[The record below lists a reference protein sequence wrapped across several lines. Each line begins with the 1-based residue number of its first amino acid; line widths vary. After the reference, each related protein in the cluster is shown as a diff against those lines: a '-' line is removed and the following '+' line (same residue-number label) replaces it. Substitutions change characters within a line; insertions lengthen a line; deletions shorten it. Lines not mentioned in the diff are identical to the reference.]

1 MRMTASVANRLFP
14 VLAASALVVIAL
26 GAEAD
31 HWTRWR
37 GPNQNG
43 VAPGDVATEWSDT
56 RNIAWTTTI
65 PGRGH
70 SSPVIYGDVIYLT
83 TAVPLGEGALPD
95 APGRPAAATA
105 ANAAPAVPAQGSAP
119 QPTGPSGAGGPRR
132 GGPGGPGGGGPGS
145 GPRGPGG
152 AGGGSAA
159 HVEHKLVLMAIHR
172 HTGKILWER
181 SPRSVK
187 PHEGYHRMY
196 GSFASNSPV
205 TDGKHVWAFYGQY
218 GIYCYSV
225 TGDLVWK
232 REDFPQISMRNAF
245 GEGTATVL
253 EDDRIILN
261 FDSENESFLLVL
273 DKATGKQVWRQSR
286 DEPSSWSQPLVVK
299 VNGRKQII
307 VSATRKVRAYDLET
321 GKVVWECAGLGVN
334 VIPAPV
340 SDGKVV
346 YVMSGFRDPNLMAIQ
361 LGREGDLTGTDAVL
375 WSNKRGNSYTASP
388 VLADGKFYFVTDT
401 GMVSC
406 VNAATGEPY
415 YLQQRLPKSYNIKA
429 SPIAVNGKLYVS
441 TENEDVVVLRMGEK
455 FEVIATNT
463 LRDQM
468 FIASPAVAE
477 GALYLRGQNT
487 LFCIRP

>member
-1 MRMTASVANRLFP
+1 MRILASPATGLIC
-14 VLAASALVVIAL
+14 AASALITAAL
-26 GAEAD
+26 GADAG

-56 RNIAWTTTI
+56 KNIAWKTSI

-83 TAVPLGEGALPD
+83 TAVPQDESAVSVSDGPGAR
-95 APGRPAAATA
+95 AERPASAGSLPAAG
-105 ANAAPAVPAQGSAP
+105 PGVPP
-119 QPTGPSGAGGPRR
+119 QPNAEGGPRRRGAGGPA
-132 GGPGGPGGGGPGS
+132 GS
-145 GPRGPGG
+145 GAGRGHGG

-159 HVEHKLVLMAIHR
+159 RIEHKLLLMAIDR
-172 HTGKILWER
+172 HTGKLLWER
-181 SPRSVK
+181 SPRTVK

-205 TDGKHVWAFYGQY
+205 TDGRHVYAFYGQY
-218 GIYCYSV
+218 GIFCYTAEGS
-225 TGDLVWK
+225 LVWK
-232 REDFPQISMRNAF
+232 KDDFPKLSMRMAF

-261 FDSENESFLLVL
+261 FDSENDSFLLVL
-273 DKATGKQVWRQSR
+273 DKTSGKQIWRQPR
-286 DEPSSWSQPLVVK
+286 DEMSSWSQPLVVK
-299 VNGRKQII
+299 AGDRKQII
-307 VSATRKVRAYDLET
+307 VAATRKVRSYDMET
-321 GKVVWECAGLGVN
+321 GKLIWECAGLGAN

-340 SDGKVV
+340 SDGKAV

-375 WSNKRGNSYTASP
+375 WTNQRGNSYTASP
-388 VLADGKFYFVTDT
+388 VLAGDKLYFVTDS

-406 VNAATGEPY
+406 LNARTGEPY

-441 TENEDVVVLRMGEK
+441 TENEDVVVLKMGET
-455 FEVIATNT
+455 FEVLATNT
-463 LRDQM
+463 LSGQM

-477 GALYLRGQNT
+477 GSLYLRGQNT
-487 LFCIRP
+487 LFCIRPGR

>member
-1 MRMTASVANRLFP
+1 LICAI
-14 VLAASALVVIAL
+14 AASALVTAAL
-26 GAEAD
+26 AAD
-31 HWTRWR
+31 AGHWTRWR

-43 VAPGDVATEWSDT
+43 VAPGDVATEWSDSK
-56 RNIAWTTTI
+56 NIAWKTTI

-70 SSPVIYGDVIYLT
+70 SSPVIYGDVIFLT
-83 TAVPLGEGALPD
+83 TAVPQTESAGTVPD
-95 APGRPAAATA
+95 GPGPPAERSASAGAAAGSGPGGPPPP
-105 ANAAPAVPAQGSAP
+105 NAE
-119 QPTGPSGAGGPRR
+119 GGPRR
-132 GGPGGPGGGGPGS
+132 RGPGAGAGPGAG
-145 GPRGPGG
+145 RGPGG

-159 HVEHKLVLMAIHR
+159 NIEHKLLLMAIDR
-172 HTGKILWER
+172 HTGKLLWER
-181 SPRSVK
+181 SPRTIK

-205 TDGKHVWAFYGQY
+205 TDGRHVYAFYGQY
-218 GIYCYSV
+218 GIFCYTV
-225 TGDLVWK
+225 KGDLVWK
-232 REDFPQISMRNAF
+232 KDDFPQLSMRMAF

-261 FDSENESFLLVL
+261 FDSENDSFLLVL
-273 DKATGKQVWRQSR
+273 DKTTGKQIWRQSR
-286 DEPSSWSQPLVVK
+286 DEMSSWSQPLVVK
-299 VNGRKQII
+299 VGDRKQII
-307 VSATRKVRAYDLET
+307 VAATRKVRSYDMET
-321 GKVVWECAGLGVN
+321 GKVIWECAGLGAN

-375 WSNKRGNSYTASP
+375 WTNQRGNSYTASP
-388 VLADGKFYFVTDT
+388 VLAGDKLFFVTDS

-406 VNAATGEPY
+406 LNARTGEPY

-429 SPIAVNGKLYVS
+429 SPIAVNGKLYIS
-441 TENEDVVVLRMGEK
+441 TENEDVVVLKMGET
-455 FEVIATNT
+455 FEVLATNT
-463 LRDQM
+463 LSGQM

-487 LFCIRP
+487 LFCIRPGR